1 MDIHK
6 LLKRQLAK
14 ANILDN
20 RKPESEEQWSVF
32 LKGVNNVYM
41 EADQERYML
50 ERSMQISSREMM
62 SLNARL
68 ETAQRIARLGYW
80 SYDGIT
86 DYTIWSKEL
95 FTIFEMSPLV
105 KPPNYK
111 KFMSLVYEQ
120 DRYELEQKIQKA
132 LTHRIEFE
140 YEMRVRDAEGHYHW
154 YRLLAKCREGDRQ
167 LEGIIIDIHKNKMA
181 DEKIKE
187 LNQQIISTARR
198 AGMAEVAT
206 TILHNLGN
214 ILNSSNIS
222 ITLLKNN
229 FNQKHQK
236 KLFKI
241 LEIIQQHNQDISD
254 FLAHDAKGK
263 IIPEYLLAI
272 SKVLLEDSNKN
283 IAEIDS
289 LVNDMMHIR
298 QIVDMQ
304 KTVSGVSSINEKIY
318 IPEIIEMALKMSK
331 NTLNNDIV
339 NVEIQ
344 TEPCPLIYVDKSKL
358 LQILVNLIKNAKE
371 SVLQNSRN
379 MSKEIF
385 ISVKK
390 INEISIQIAV
400 EDNGM
405 GIRPDDLQRIFS
417 FGFTTKIN
425 GHGFGLH
432 SSAISAKE
440 MGGGLVAKSQG
451 EGCGAQFIL
460 TLPVHN
466 NSKMQGERNE

>member
-14 ANILDN
+14 ADILDN
-20 RKPESEEQWSVF
+20 RKPDSEEQWSMF
-32 LKGVNNVYM
+32 LHGVNNVYM

-86 DYTIWSKEL
+86 DNTIWSKEV
-95 FTIFEMSPLV
+95 FTIFQLSPFE

-132 LTHRIEFE
+132 LVHRIEFE
-140 YEMRVRDAEGHYHW
+140 YEMRVRDGEGHYHW

-198 AGMAEVAT
+198 AGMAEVAA

-229 FNQKHQK
+229 FNQNHQK
-236 KLFKI
+236 KFFKI
-241 LEIIQQHNQDISD
+241 LEMIQQHNQDVSD
-254 FLAHDAKGK
+254 FLANDPKGK

-272 SKVLLEDSNKN
+272 SRVLLEDNNKN

-289 LVNDMMHIR
+289 LLNDMRHIR

-304 KTVSGVSSINEKIY
+304 KTVSGESSINEKIY
-318 IPEIIEMALKMSK
+318 IPEIIELALKMSR
-331 NTLNNDIV
+331 NTLDNDSI
-339 NVEIQ
+339 NVEIKAGL
-344 TEPCPLIYVDKSKL
+344 CPLIYVDKSKL
-358 LQILVNLIKNAKE
+358 LQIFVNLIKNAKE
-371 SVLQNSRN
+371 SVLQNSTN
-379 MSKEIF
+379 MNKEIF
-385 ISVKK
+385 VLVKK
-390 INEISIQIAV
+390 INSMSVQIVV

-405 GIRPDDLQRIFS
+405 GIRPDDL
-417 FGFTTKIN
+417 
-425 GHGFGLH
+425 
-432 SSAISAKE
+432 
-440 MGGGLVAKSQG
+440 
-451 EGCGAQFIL
+451 
-460 TLPVHN
+460 
-466 NSKMQGERNE
+466 